1 MRTATIAALAAALA
15 LSGCKVEVK
24 DSGEL
29 PKVNVEPGTMPDV
42 KVSTDSVQM
51 PNLKVPEIKTPDVK
65 LPDVEAPRI
74 ELPGTRRD
82 TARHDTTHRRP

>member
-1 MRTATIAALAAALA
+1 MRMATIAALAAALA
-15 LSGCKVEVK
+15 LGGCKVEVK

-51 PNLKVPEIKTPDVK
+51 PDIRAPKIETPDVK

-74 ELPGTRRD
+74 HLPGTGRDSARRD
-82 TARHDTTHRRP
+82 TSPRR